1 VIFIGSVSSPKQI
14 NTLRFLRFCH
24 PTPRIGLFIPPSL
37 TSFLSHTHSSY
48 VWASSWKFSDF
59 FCSFLD
65 FSLFNFFYCLKK
77 GNPIFFRF
85 HNKIRFLTR
94 TKFTG
99 YLRGSHNQSAR
110 RVRRTKSNVPKGVP
124 LEVGAQKSRIY
135 MCDDV
140 FFGKI
145 SMNITAQLTY
155 YDCSYENCNNCKLE
169 PSGPFLCTWSKRRAF
184 ICFEFVINYNL

>member
-1 VIFIGSVSSPKQI
+1 MSVFLKVF
-14 NTLRFLRFCH
+14 RFLLFFFRFL
-24 PTPRIGLFIPPSL
+24 PFQF
-37 TSFLSHTHSSY
+37 FLLPKKRESY
-48 VWASSWKFSDF
+48 
-59 FCSFLD
+59 
-65 FSLFNFFYCLKK
+65 
-77 GNPIFFRF
+77 FFRF

-110 RVRRTKSNVPKGVP
+110 RVRRTKSKVPKGVP

-140 FFGKI
+140 FLGKI